1 MTKKEFMAI
10 AIAMISDDS
19 NLKGLWLPESTAK
32 VVKAHVV
39 SCGARSD
46 NKIKAVLSKMLY
58 ALRAKNNREV
68 TRKTLVAAGLSV
80 ATESPSEQPAYSVK
94 EIVAHDYT
102 KDGCGATVRWAD
114 TCEPMRALSQNIVR
128 KYFRKCI
135 GRRSLFERKYVLA
148 EAEED

>member
-10 AIAMISDDS
+10 AIAMLSNDS
-19 NLKGLWLPESTAK
+19 NLKGLWLPESVAK

-39 SCGARSD
+39 RCGARSD

-58 ALRAKNNREV
+58 ALRAKTNREV

-80 ATESPSEQPAYSVK
+80 ATESPSEQPVYSVK

-102 KDGCGATVRWAD
+102 KDGCVATVRWAD
-114 TCEPMRALSQNIVR
+114 TCEPNSHDQ
-128 KYFRKCI
+128 C
-135 GRRSLFERKYVLA
+135 
-148 EAEED
+148 